1 MGGGVVVGDER
12 ERERERGRPGVC
24 FPANYISVKSLHDTK
39 ISSFYVFGV
48 SNGAVFFFI
57 LLDITVKLIL

>member
-1 MGGGVVVGDER
+1 MCVCGGGGGRGVWWRGMRER
-12 ERERERGRPGVC
+12 EREKERGRPGVC

-48 SNGAVFFFI
+48 SNGAVFFYF
-57 LLDITVKLIL
+57 T